1 MDAIRLRQINEALGY
16 DRSMNAM
23 VFNIEKKRVA
33 RYPDEEVIPE
43 SQITEEMEDTAKEQV
58 NALRVILDN
67 KHANVAVL
75 IRPGVQLESNPF
87 SYAAREIIQVE
98 AVVQS
103 YNTAV
108 APYASSKN
116 QMFKQSI
123 LNKLLEL
130 LSPIGSIRG
139 GLLKLVTSITR
150 KMSATDNPL
159 RPTLNFYFVRFI
171 EALAVYDLMYEYIK
185 SAKLLRITSEDAKAR
200 AQDLINQKAACRSIA
215 AHDDVRSL
223 FRDFDCQIHRG
234 ARHR

>member
-103 YNTAV
+103 YNAAV
-108 APYASSKN
+108 APYTSSKN
-116 QMFKQSI
+116 QMFEQSL

-130 LSPIGSIRG
+130 LNPIGSIRG
-139 GLLKLVTSITR
+139 GLLKLVTSIMKRCQPPTTR
-150 KMSATDNPL
+150 
-159 RPTLNFYFVRFI
+159 
-171 EALAVYDLMYEYIK
+171 
-185 SAKLLRITSEDAKAR
+185 
-200 AQDLINQKAACRSIA
+200 
-215 AHDDVRSL
+215 
-223 FRDFDCQIHRG
+223 
-234 ARHR
+234 

>member
-1 MDAIRLRQINEALGY
+1 MIFLYTNLIDSIMDAIRLRQINEALGY

-58 NALRVILDN
+58 NAVRVLLDN
-67 KHANVAVL
+67 KQANVAVL
-75 IRPGVQLESNPF
+75 IRPGIQIDSNPF

-139 GLLKLVTSITR
+139 GLLKLVTSITKTYVSHR
-150 KMSATDNPL
+150 QP
-159 RPTLNFYFVRFI
+159 V
-171 EALAVYDLMYEYIK
+171 
-185 SAKLLRITSEDAKAR
+185 KAN
-200 AQDLINQKAACRSIA
+200 A
-215 AHDDVRSL
+215 
-223 FRDFDCQIHRG
+223 
-234 ARHR
+234 

>member
-103 YNTAV
+103 YNTVV

-139 GLLKLVTSITR
+139 GLLKLVTSIMKKDVSPR
-150 KMSATDNPL
+150 QP
-159 RPTLNFYFVRFI
+159 V
-171 EALAVYDLMYEYIK
+171 
-185 SAKLLRITSEDAKAR
+185 KAN
-200 AQDLINQKAACRSIA
+200 A
-215 AHDDVRSL
+215 
-223 FRDFDCQIHRG
+223 
-234 ARHR
+234 

>member
-16 DRSMNAM
+16 DRNMNAM
-23 VFNIEKKRVA
+23 VFNLEKKRVA

-58 NALRVILDN
+58 NAVRVLLDN
-67 KHANVAVL
+67 KQANVAVL
-75 IRPGVQLESNPF
+75 IRPGIQIDSNPF

-98 AVVQS
+98 AAVQS
-103 YNTAV
+103 YAAV

-139 GLLKLVTSITR
+139 GLLKLVISITR
-150 KMSATDNPL
+150 KMSAPDNPL
-159 RPTLNFYFVRFI
+159 RPTLNFYFVRLI
-171 EALAVYDLMYEYIK
+171 EESRSNTATLGPTHTTRATD
-185 SAKLLRITSEDAKAR
+185 SAP
-200 AQDLINQKAACRSIA
+200 
-215 AHDDVRSL
+215 H
-223 FRDFDCQIHRG
+223 FR
-234 ARHR
+234 